1 MRRPGSTYFLMAT
14 LIANI
19 CGCLYFVILDEL
31 EKEDV
36 KRKEI
41 STQGMKQVK
50 SQLTDARAW
59 FMLGGWHSDHHPLKK
74 SAQNFQNF
82 EFFGIEQNF

>member
-1 MRRPGSTYFLMAT
+1 MRRPGSTYFLVAT

-41 STQGMKQVK
+41 STQGMK
-50 SQLTDARAW
+50 
-59 FMLGGWHSDHHPLKK
+59 
-74 SAQNFQNF
+74 
-82 EFFGIEQNF
+82 

>member
-1 MRRPGSTYFLMAT
+1 MRRPRSTYFLVAT

-31 EKEDV
+31 EKEDA

-41 STQGMKQVK
+41 STQGIKQVK
-50 SQLTDARAW
+50 SKLTNVKAW
-59 FMLGGWHSDHHPLKK
+59 FMLGGWLV
-74 SAQNFQNF
+74 QNW
-82 EFFGIEQNF
+82 